1 MKFGRGLECIMHCH
15 QKGRL
20 AYCCQ
25 NLPLGFSMLC
35 GLSFLDN
42 SSLFKNFHCKKLTSI
57 DSCLLFGQKD
67 FSIGTC
73 IKKLL
78 NINNQSSY
86 LYTLVTPML
95 HSFTEIFLKSNVS
108 YEMLSNFFSKKC
120 HFRWLHLQPKFSVTG
135 TIYVQDF

>member
-25 NLPLGFSMLC
+25 NLPFGFSMLC

-67 FSIGTC
+67 FSIGSC
-73 IKKLL
+73 IKKKLL
-78 NINNQSSY
+78 LFNNQSGNS
-86 LYTLVTPML
+86 
-95 HSFTEIFLKSNVS
+95 SVS
-108 YEMLSNFFSKKC
+108 YKMLRYGCAFINIFKKEPKLRILTILNFVNTYSSGNLKEYAKEGFNC
-120 HFRWLHLQPKFSVTG
+120 EF
-135 TIYVQDF
+135 